1 MWGNCLLQFPPPL
14 TPPPRAGD
22 FSGAVWRASARQTA
36 LWVSPLPLQR
46 GRGMGFQTKPPSNFG
61 LNVENPTPNPAP
73 QGRGLFWRGLAG
85 VCPPNRAV
93 GFLPPPAKGTGDGFS
108 D

>member
-1 MWGNCLLQFPPPL
+1 
-14 TPPPRAGD
+14 
-22 FSGAVWRASARQTA
+22 
-36 LWVSPLPLQR
+36 
-46 GRGMGFQTKPPSNFG
+46 MGFQTKPPSNFG

-73 QGRGLFWRGLAG
+73 QGRGTLLARFG
-85 VCPPNRAV
+85 GRLPPNRAV